1 MTSDAPPE
9 QDLAGVYVDPA
20 AGEAKLRGLQGGPS
34 ETLRELRDDPTEI
47 EIVARNMRQTLIDV
61 MGAERGGEFYS
72 LDWLVDR
79 VRWHLAP
86 ERTAKVLVVEG
97 SDGRIVGHA
106 IVRVEVDEEGASF
119 GYFSTIFVEEASRRR
134 GLATR
139 LMASAEGWVR
149 GHQLRRVV
157 YNTAASNER
166 LLPLF
171 QRHGYRVTLREGDM
185 VQLTKDL
192 LATRSP
198 EIPD

>member
-1 MTSDAPPE
+1 VTQDAPE
-9 QDLAGVYVDPA
+9 QDRGRIFDDPVAGEARLRGPQDDPA
-20 AGEAKLRGLQGGPS
+20 AS
-34 ETLRELRDDPTEI
+34 LRELRDDPAEI

-61 MGAERGGEFYS
+61 LGAERGAEFYS

-97 SDGRIVGHA
+97 PDGRIVGHA

-119 GYFSTIFVEEASRRR
+119 GYFSTIFVEEASRRQ

-139 LMASAEGWVR
+139 LMASVEGWVR

-157 YNTAASNER
+157 YNTAASNGR

-171 QRHGYRVTLREGDM
+171 QRHGYRVTLREGEM

-192 LATRSP
+192 PASP
-198 EIPD
+198 SSQAAHQ